1 MSDGVVVIGS
11 LSLDMVFGVP
21 YNPARGETI
30 KANSFQTFV
39 GGKGNNQALAA
50 AKAGAKVAMIGR
62 VGNDQYADL
71 IIKTLE
77 DAGADATL
85 VYRDP
90 DVGTGLANIYVD
102 PQGDNSIVIATR
114 SNEKLSAQ
122 DVDNGIDVVRQ
133 SKIIVLQLEVPLATV
148 IHAAKVGKREG
159 KLVLLNPA
167 PAPQDGNLPDELLK
181 NVDLFVPNETEASL
195 LTGITVNSRETALL
209 AAEKLQAKGIDTVLI
224 TLGGNGVAGFDQ
236 NKKELYA
243 PAFSVKVQDT
253 TAAGDAFVG
262 ALAARLSVGD
272 QLSEALRY
280 ACAAGALATTKMGA
294 AASLPSKAEIE
305 SLMHATQTSDYS
317 PSVGSK

>member
-1 MSDGVVVIGS
+1 MSDGVLVIGS

-77 DAGADATL
+77 DAGADASL

-102 PQGDNSIVIATR
+102 PNGDNSIVIATR
-114 SNEKLSAQ
+114 SNENLSPQ
-122 DVDNGIDVVRQ
+122 DVDNGIETMRK
-133 SKIIVLQLEVPLATV
+133 SKIVVLQLEVPLATV
-148 IHAAKVGKREG
+148 THAAQVGKREG

-167 PAPQDGNLPDELLK
+167 PAPQDGHLPDELLK
-181 NVDLFVPNETEASL
+181 NLDLFVPNETEASL
-195 LTGITVNSRETALL
+195 LTGITVNSKETALQ
-209 AAEKLQAKGIDTVLI
+209 AAEKLQTKGIGTVLI
-224 TLGGNGVAGFDQ
+224 TLGEKGVCGLDH

-243 PAFSVKVQDT
+243 PAFSVSAKDT

-272 QLSEALRY
+272 ELADALRY

-294 AASLPSKAEIE
+294 AASLPTKEEIE
-305 SLMHATQTSDYS
+305 KLMLSAL
-317 PSVGSK
+317 PA

>member
-1 MSDGVVVIGS
+1 MSDGVLVIGS

-71 IIKTLE
+71 IIRTLE
-77 DAGADATL
+77 EAGADASL

-90 DVGTGLANIYVD
+90 EVGTGLANIYVD
-102 PQGDNSIVIATR
+102 QNGDNSIVIATR
-114 SNEKLSAQ
+114 SNERLSAA
-122 DVDNGIDVVRQ
+122 DVDNGIEIVRK
-133 SKIIVLQLEVPLATV
+133 SKIVVLQLEVPLATV
-148 IHAAKVGKREG
+148 TYAAQVGKREG

-167 PAPQDGNLPDELLK
+167 PAPQDGHLPDELLK
-181 NVDLFVPNETEASL
+181 NVDLFIPNETEASL
-195 LTGITVNSRETALL
+195 LTGITVNDRESALK
-209 AAEKLQAKGIDTVLI
+209 AAAKLQARGIGTVLI
-224 TLGGNGVAGFDQ
+224 TLGEKGVAGLDL
-236 NKKELYA
+236 NKKEIFA
-243 PAFSVKVQDT
+243 PAFSVSVKDT

-262 ALAARLSVGD
+262 ALSARLSQGD
-272 QLSEALRY
+272 DLELALRY

-294 AASLPSKAEIE
+294 AASLPTKSDIE
-305 SLMHATQTSDYS
+305 NLIHSAQ
-317 PSVGSK
+317 PA

>member
-1 MSDGVVVIGS
+1 MSDGVLVIGS

-50 AKAGAKVAMIGR
+50 AKAGARVAMIGR

-71 IIKTLE
+71 IIATLE
-77 DAGADATL
+77 EAGADASL
-85 VYRDP
+85 VYKDP

-114 SNEKLSAQ
+114 SNENLSPQ
-122 DVDNGIDVVRQ
+122 DVDNGIETMRK
-133 SKIIVLQLEVPLATV
+133 SKIVVLQLEVPLATV
-148 IHAAKVGKREG
+148 TYAAQVGKREG

-181 NVDLFVPNETEASL
+181 NVDLFVPNETEATL
-195 LTGITVNSRETALL
+195 LTGITVNSRESALR
-209 AAEKLQAKGIDTVLI
+209 AAAKLQAKGIGTVLI
-224 TLGGNGVAGFDQ
+224 TLGEKGVAGLDQ
-236 NKKELYA
+236 NKKEIYS
-243 PAFSVKVQDT
+243 PAFSVGVKDT

-262 ALAARLSVGD
+262 ALAARLSNGD

-294 AASLPSKAEIE
+294 AASLPDKNEIE
-305 SLMHATQTSDYS
+305 KLMLSSIT
-317 PSVGSK
+317 V